1 MDDVL
6 GVIRNSRKMTNQQHH
21 QQQQQPQANKKMSE
35 INIKVP
41 ASLYKEFK
49 HRAIEEETSVS
60 EVFTK
65 AMILYLKGKQQQ
77 QQQQKK

>member
-1 MDDVL
+1 
-6 GVIRNSRKMTNQQHH
+6 MTNLHKQQQQH
-21 QQQQQPQANKKMSE
+21 QQQSQANKKMSE

-77 QQQQKK
+77 QQQQQKK